1 MIENIRRKL
10 QGQDVVPMKPFYAG
24 LTGDVSTGTE
34 KGMAALQKMLS
45 SHLHVLKS
53 QIIEIEGNEKSY
65 RAYGKI
71 ERVDDTTLLIS
82 ELPLK
87 SGRRSTNNSLME

>member
-1 MIENIRRKL
+1 VIENIRRKL

-24 LTGDVSTGTE
+24 LTGD
-34 KGMAALQKMLS
+34 
-45 SHLHVLKS
+45 
-53 QIIEIEGNEKSY
+53 IIEIEGNEKSY

>member
-1 MIENIRRKL
+1 
-10 QGQDVVPMKPFYAG
+10 MKPFYAG
-24 LTGDVSTGTE
+24 LTGD
-34 KGMAALQKMLS
+34 
-45 SHLHVLKS
+45 
-53 QIIEIEGNEKSY
+53 IIEIEGNEKSY